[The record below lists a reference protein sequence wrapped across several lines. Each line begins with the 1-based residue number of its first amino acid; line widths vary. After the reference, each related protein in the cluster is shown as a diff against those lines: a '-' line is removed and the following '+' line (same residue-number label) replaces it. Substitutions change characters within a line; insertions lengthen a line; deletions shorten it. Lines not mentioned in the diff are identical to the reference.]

1 MQRYVIVILL
11 EATALLKNKHTVV
24 LSRELCVP
32 KVKRTGKRF
41 KKTRKTVVSSRD
53 GVGIG
58 MLTNIRNSARASKHF
73 TLRDWRAVT
82 MVRGSE
88 GLM

>member
-11 EATALLKNKHTVV
+11 EAAALLKNKHTVV

-41 KKTRKTVVSSRD
+41 KKQEKQQRWGGHWNADKY
-53 GVGIG
+53 
-58 MLTNIRNSARASKHF
+58 
-73 TLRDWRAVT
+73 
-82 MVRGSE
+82 
-88 GLM
+88 

>member
-11 EATALLKNKHTVV
+11 EAAALLKNKHTVV

-41 KKTRKTVVSSRD
+41 KKQEKQ
-53 GVGIG
+53 
-58 MLTNIRNSARASKHF
+58 
-73 TLRDWRAVT
+73 
-82 MVRGSE
+82 
-88 GLM
+88 